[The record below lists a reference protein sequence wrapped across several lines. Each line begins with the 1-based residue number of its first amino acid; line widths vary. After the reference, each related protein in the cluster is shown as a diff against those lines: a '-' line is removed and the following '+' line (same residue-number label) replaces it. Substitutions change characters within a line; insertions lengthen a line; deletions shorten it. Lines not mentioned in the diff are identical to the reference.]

1 MQGPEWQTKMV
12 SITNTVSPRFG
23 SLPEGY
29 LENNPWFN
37 SFQEAS
43 DKYAVSI
50 MPEGLEAYGNEIL
63 KIIADKIEEILYR
76 DAPIGEALDEAQ
88 AEVEALL
95 GS

>member
-1 MQGPEWQTKMV
+1 MV

-29 LENNPWFN
+29 LDDNPWFGT
-37 SFQEAS
+37 FQEAS

-50 MPEGLEAYGNEIL
+50 MPEGLEAYGNEVL

-76 DAPIGEALDEAQ
+76 DASIEDSLAAAQ
-88 AEVEALL
+88 AEVVALI
-95 GS
+95 GG